1 MQASPLTNTATP
13 YYLPLVE
20 ADGGAQPLKN
30 SEYAEALAFLEM
42 RAIYT
47 GYLAGLMRDNGLE
60 NPLNRGTFFGYRNQ
74 RGQLEGV
81 ALIGHATLLE
91 TASDEAIQAFAKTA
105 QRCKAVHLIMCEENR
120 LDTFWRYYAVAGQE
134 LRHAHRQLLLE
145 LRWPIEASH
154 QLSNLRLATVDDLDL
169 LAPVHAEMAL
179 EESGIDPRQQ
189 DADGFR
195 KRYIRRIE
203 QGRTWVL
210 IEDGQLQF
218 KAEVVA
224 ETPVTSYI
232 EGVWVNPAARRQ
244 GYGRRCM
251 SQLARMLLWRTKSIC
266 LFVNEEN
273 DDARKFY
280 KQVGYHVRAV
290 YDTIFLK

>member
-1 MQASPLTNTATP
+1 MQASLLSNTATSP
-13 YYLPLVE
+13 YLPLVE
-20 ADGGAQPLKN
+20 ADGGALPLED
-30 SEYAEALAFLEM
+30 SERAEVLAFLET

-47 GYLAGLMRDNGLE
+47 AYLAGMIRDNGLR
-60 NPLNRGTFFGYRNQ
+60 NPLNRGTFFGYRNKA
-74 RGQLEGV
+74 GQLEGI

-91 TASDEAIQAFAKTA
+91 TSSEEAIRAFAKTA
-105 QRCKAVHLIMCEENR
+105 HRCKAVHLIMCEENR
-120 LDTFWRYYAVAGQE
+120 LDKFWAYYAVAGQQM
-134 LRHAHRQLLLE
+134 RHAHRQLLLE
-145 LRWPIEASH
+145 LRWPEASQ
-154 QLSNLRLATVDDLDL
+154 QLSNLRLATAADLNL

-179 EESGIDPRQQ
+179 DESGIDPRAQ
-189 DADGFR
+189 DPDGFME
-195 KRYIRRIE
+195 RYLRRIE

-210 IEDGQLQF
+210 TEGGQLQF

-224 ETPVTSYI
+224 ETPATTYI

-273 DDARKFY
+273 EDARRFY
-280 KQVGYHVRAV
+280 REVGYHNRAV

>member
-1 MQASPLTNTATP
+1 MQASPLSNTATP

-20 ADGGAQPLKN
+20 ADGGAQPLES
-30 SEYAEALAFLEM
+30 SEYAEVLAFLEK

-47 GYLAGLMRDNGLE
+47 AYLAGLIRDNGLKH
-60 NPLNRGTFFGYRNQ
+60 PLNRGTFFGYRNHS
-74 RGQLEGV
+74 GQFEGV
-81 ALIGHATLLE
+81 ALIGHATLLD
-91 TASDEAIQAFAKTA
+91 TASEEAIHAFARTA
-105 QRCKAVHLIMCEENR
+105 QRCPSVHLIMCEENR
-120 LDTFWRYYAVAGQE
+120 LDKFWAYYADAGQQ

-145 LRWPIEASH
+145 LRWPVDSP
-154 QLSNLRLATVDDLDL
+154 QVSNLRLATVDDLDV
-169 LAPVHAEMAL
+169 LAPVHAEMAFD
-179 EESGIDPRQQ
+179 ESGIDPRQQ
-189 DADGFR
+189 DANGYLE
-195 KRYIRRIE
+195 RYIRRIE

-210 IEDGQLQF
+210 TESGQLQF

-224 ETPVTSYI
+224 ETPATSYI
-232 EGVWVNPAARRQ
+232 EGVWVNPAARGQ

-273 DDARKFY
+273 HDARRFY
-280 KQVGYHVRAV
+280 KQVGYHFRAV

>member
-1 MQASPLTNTATP
+1 MQASPLSNTSSP

-20 ADGGAQPLKN
+20 ADGGAQPLEN
-30 SEYAEALAFLEM
+30 SEYAEVLAFLEK

-47 GYLAGLMRDNGLE
+47 AYLAGLVRDNGLQ
-60 NPLNRGTFFGYRNQ
+60 NPLNRGSFFGYRNQ
-74 RGQLEGV
+74 QGQFEGV

-91 TASDEAIQAFAKTA
+91 TAGDEAIQAFARTA
-105 QRCKAVHLIMCEENR
+105 QRCQSVHLIMCEENR
-120 LDTFWRYYAVAGQE
+120 LDKFWGYYATAGQQ
-134 LRHAHRQLLLE
+134 LRHAHRQLLFE
-145 LRWPIEASH
+145 LRWPVGSP
-154 QLSNLRLATVDDLDL
+154 QVSNLRLATVDDLDL
-169 LAPVHAEMAL
+169 LAPVHAEMAFD
-179 EESGIDPRQQ
+179 ESGIDPRQQ
-189 DADGFR
+189 DANGYLE
-195 KRYIRRIE
+195 RYLRRIE
-203 QGRTWVL
+203 KGRTWVL
-210 IEDGQLQF
+210 TEGGQLQF

-224 ETPVTSYI
+224 ETPATSYI

-273 DDARKFY
+273 DDAQRFY
-280 KQVGYHVRAV
+280 KQVGYHFRAV